1 MLKKYYEADKC
12 IGLEKPRSYYV
23 PFEENAQLS
32 HEREDSKRFLSLNGS
47 WKITAYESVSAADG
61 FWEKDGEK
69 KITVPSCVQYFGYD
83 YFQYTN
89 IRYPFPFNP
98 PRVPAKNPAYHY
110 SRRFSY
116 NKNGEKAYIVFEG
129 VDSCFYLYVNGNF
142 AGFSQISHRI
152 SEFDITD
159 LLIDGENKIDVLV
172 LKFCLGSYLEDQDK
186 WRFTGIFRDVY
197 ILRRPKKHLTD
208 FKIKTKISGKNGV
221 ITFINKSD
229 VSAEVSVENQVATV
243 DGGKEHSFTIEN
255 AKFWSAEQPNLY
267 DIIIKSRGESI
278 FLSAGIRTS
287 QVKNGL
293 FLINGKPV
301 KLYGVNRHDFHPEKG
316 AAVCKEDMLKDI
328 LLMKSLNVNAVRTSH
343 YPSSPLFYEMC
354 DRYGL
359 YVMSETDLESHG
371 CDDCGDERKTLDDC
385 YKGYSQLAED
395 ERFLNAIK
403 MRQECNVEEHKNH
416 PSVVIWSLGNESGW
430 GKNLIDAANFVKQ
443 LDDRPVHYE
452 NINCRSRENYSL
464 DEYYAAPL
472 DMVSRMYVNVD
483 WIKDEFLT
491 DERETKPFVMC
502 EYAHAMGNGPGS
514 FKEYC
519 ELFESSPRLMGGFV
533 WEWADHGVTYGGK
546 TERYGGDFG
555 EFEHDGNF
563 CIDGIVTADRRI
575 KSGTLSMKKAYQ
587 PLKFVKKDNGFT
599 VFNKNF
605 FAIEEGEILIND
617 GKNES
622 KIKIAIEPRK
632 TLFVDFNAQFFTV
645 RYFKGDNEAA
655 REQLGSYIPPRESEA
670 EKLTLSPVKIEK
682 NAGKLLVSCGKIDYE
697 IDEDTGEI
705 TRVNFKKL
713 SLDGVHWNIWRAPMD
728 NDKYQAIQWNNYFL
742 RYAKPNVI
750 KYSIKQNKLSFN
762 ILIASAGRRPIF
774 SANLSY
780 EFFTEG
786 VKLNV
791 KYTKIARDFCDYLP
805 RIGFVIKADKS
816 FNKLK
821 YLARGPQETYCDC
834 CDFAFKDEYESLV
847 ENEYFHYAKPQES
860 GSHCDAEYARISDGK
875 NSISAFGMRSF
886 SALPYSS
893 NDIQNAL
900 HDDKLKQSEHVYFCL
915 DLFMSGSGSNAC
927 GPATLPEY
935 RMPNIGKG
943 EIFLKFE

>member
-1 MLKKYYEADKC
+1 MLKKYYETDKC
-12 IGLEKPRSYYV
+12 IGLEKPRAYYV
-23 PFEENAQLS
+23 PFEENAPLS

-47 WKITAYESVSAADG
+47 WKITAYESVSNADG

-69 KITVPSCVQYFGYD
+69 KITVPSCVQYYGYD

-98 PRVPAKNPAYHY
+98 PKVPSKNPAYHY

-159 LLIDGENKIDVLV
+159 FLQDGENKIDVLV
-172 LKFCLGSYLEDQDK
+172 LKFCFGSYLEDQDK

-221 ITFINKSD
+221 ITFVNKSD

-267 DIIIKSRGESI
+267 DVIIKSQSESI

-301 KLYGVNRHDFHPEKG
+301 KFYGVNRHDFHPEKG

-385 YKGYSQLAED
+385 YKGYSQIAED
-395 ERFLNAIK
+395 ERFLDAIK
-403 MRQECNVEEHKNH
+403 MRQECNVEEHKNY

-430 GKNLIDAANFVKQ
+430 GKNIIAAANFVKQ
-443 LDDRPVHYE
+443 LDDLPVHYE
-452 NINCRSRENYSL
+452 NIDCRSRENYPL

-472 DMVSRMYVNVD
+472 DMVSRMYVNVN

-575 KSGTLSMKKAYQ
+575 KAGTLSMKKAYQ
-587 PLKFVKKDNGFT
+587 PLKFVKKGDGFT

-605 FAIEEGEILIND
+605 FAVEEGELLIND

-622 KIKIAIEPRK
+622 KIKIAVEPRK
-632 TLFVDFNAQFFTV
+632 TLFVDYNAQFFTV
-645 RYFKGDNEAA
+645 RYFKGDNEVA
-655 REQLGSYIPPRESEA
+655 REQLGNYIPPRENEA
-670 EKLTLSPVKIEK
+670 EKLTFSPVKIEK
-682 NAGKLLVSCGKIDYE
+682 TAGKLLVSCGKIDYE
-697 IDEDTGEI
+697 IDEDSGEI
-705 TRVNFKKL
+705 TRINFKKL
-713 SLDGVHWNIWRAPMD
+713 SLDGVHWNLWRAPMD
-728 NDKYQAIQWNNYFL
+728 NDKYQAIQWNNFFL
-742 RYAKPNVI
+742 RYAKPDVI
-750 KYSIKQNKLSFN
+750 KYSIKQNKISFN
-762 ILIASAGRRPIF
+762 LLLASSGRRPIF
-774 SANLSY
+774 SATLSY
-780 EFFTEG
+780 EFFAEG
-786 VKLNV
+786 VKLSV

-805 RIGFVIKADKS
+805 RIGFVLKADKS

-821 YLARGPQETYCDC
+821 YLARGPQETYCDY
-834 CDFAFKDEYESLV
+834 CDFAFKGEYESLV

-860 GSHCDAEYARISDGK
+860 GSHCDAEYASISDGK

-893 NDIQNAL
+893 DDIQNAL
-900 HDDKLKQSEHVYFCL
+900 HDDELKPSEHVYFCV
-915 DLFMSGSGSNAC
+915 DLYMSGSGSNAC
-927 GPATLPEY
+927 GPAPQPEY
-935 RMPNIGKG
+935 RMPTSGKG
-943 EIFLKFE
+943 EIILKFE